1 MLSKTADTAC
11 DEAFPPSLK
20 VAAEASIDLSVIVC
34 TANRADDLA
43 FMLREFAKLDFP
55 PDRTVELVVVDNGS
69 TDDTKIVI
77 QRARS
82 FLPLPVIYVY
92 EPTKGLSR
100 ARNTGLSQ
108 CRGSI
113 IAWTDDDCVVS
124 KDWLACILKHFDDD
138 YNLSM
143 LGGRVELY
151 DTTLYP
157 VSINPSLVPYRMHNT
172 NVFPGAVLYGCNMAF
187 RRHLVTQ
194 IGTFDVRLGAGTSLR
209 AAEDADYVY
218 RAHKAGYEVAYTP
231 DVVIYHNHH
240 RRSSADALRVR
251 QSYAF
256 SDGAFLTKH
265 FMGGDLF
272 ALKFFYWR
280 LWNILAS
287 NTTIERSIIFHM
299 FAGAFVFVVVAFAG
313 SARTAILQVVGH
325 HFRVRRMIIWRLPTI
340 YK

>member
-1 MLSKTADTAC
+1 MLAKTSETAC
-11 DEAFPPSLK
+11 DDAFPPNLK

-69 TDDTKIVI
+69 TDDTKMVI

-92 EPTKGLSR
+92 EPTRGLSR
-100 ARNTGLSQ
+100 ARNTGLTH

-113 IAWTDDDCVVS
+113 IAWTDDDCVAS

-138 YNLSM
+138 RTLTM

-151 DTTLYP
+151 DNTLYP
-157 VSINPSLVPYRMHNT
+157 VSINPSLVPYRVSDT
-172 NVFPGAVLYGCNMAF
+172 NVFPGSVLYGCNMAF
-187 RRHLVTQ
+187 RRHLVTR
-194 IGTFDVRLGAGTSLR
+194 IGPFDIRLGAGTPLR

-240 RRSSADALRVR
+240 RRSSAEAFRVR

-256 SDGAFLTKH
+256 SDGAFLAKH
-265 FMGGDLF
+265 FISGDLC

-280 LWNILAS
+280 LWNLLAS
-287 NTTIERSIIFHM
+287 NTAKERSLIFHM
-299 FAGAFVFVVVAFAG
+299 FAGTVAFVMVAFSR
-313 SARTAILQVVGH
+313 SARTAILQVAGH
-325 HFRVRRMIIWRLPTI
+325 RFRVSRMRIWRLPTI
-340 YK
+340 CK